1 MDVFNEKIK
10 CVIIKTN
17 ILKNG
22 DGLISKFITWLKD
35 TFHEGHLLKG
45 SRVSSDTEKKNTLHK
60 KGIHIMMTGKEENNV
75 V

>member
-45 SRVSSDTEKKNTLHK
+45 SRVSSDTEKKTHCIR
-60 KGIHIMMTGKEENNV
+60 KGYTS
-75 V
+75 